1 MSNRKHAPWAMVVS
15 LGVATLAGQPTLAQS
30 NSAEARG
37 PTLDE
42 VVVTARKKEETLLDA
57 PLAVT
62 VVGQRELES
71 AGFQDI
77 TQITRAAPGAFVE
90 PNGDGQNAARIDL
103 TPRFRGITVISSNRL
118 QQTATVFLDGIYM
131 SSGAQTVGINEL
143 QRVEII
149 KGPQSA
155 LFGRNTFAGAINYVT
170 KDPGDEF
177 RVDVSATGATRNEF
191 NFAAG
196 VEGPLFSG
204 VSFRL
209 GVNYDDKQGHF
220 ANAAVPGQ
228 HIGDQS
234 QRSIN
239 GTLMIEPSDGFR
251 LKLRG
256 SYQEVDDGVS
266 ASIAYWGTDQH
277 NYGGFRIVNGIASP
291 EASLIPRLPDSL
303 AASGRGE
310 SVYKGRITQPP
321 ANRIGMNTA
330 PANIQ
335 TFMDGLRRNPS
346 LAPTDAVYR
355 FKYNPFTL
363 DDFGLKLSSLRL
375 SAVGSA
381 DLSDNIK
388 LDFLAGYNREQFGFF
403 NDYDATPDDSFMSW
417 TGRDTEDLTLEG
429 RLSAALFDDKL
440 NVAVGASFVKLDM
453 DDLSGTV
460 STMASTIGPVFA
472 PPYFFADIFR
482 SDPFV
487 TGSET
492 TGFFGSLDYV
502 FTDQISLTLEGRW
515 QKDEYSNSSVLFSPG
530 EIDSFL
536 PRVTLRYQPSNYTTL
551 YATYA
556 EGNLPGGFNSE
567 VGGLSANALKEL
579 LVLAPDAR
587 SIFGEE
593 QLFNY
598 EFGWKQQDP
607 SGRFGFNLAAFYMQ
621 RKDEIFSSIQVL
633 KEDRPGN
640 ANPTRTVSFISNGA
654 STNIYGVELDG
665 AFNISEKLSLQGSFA
680 YIDAK
685 IESFP
690 ANGGTG
696 DFGDIFGSRV
706 SIEGQEAPRFPPLT
720 MSFGTNYED
729 DLDALGSPFFETW
742 YLRSDVYFTGD
753 YFDSNANVA
762 SVPKATEASLRVGL
776 RGEAVNVEFFAT
788 NLFNED
794 VPTTAFNFADL
805 SFGTRSRSGG
815 FLNFGREGARVGLRD
830 KRQFGL
836 KVKYTFK

>member
-1 MSNRKHAPWAMVVS
+1 MKRFLKISLMAATAITSAPLWAQE
-15 LGVATLAGQPTLAQS
+15 APANTA
-30 NSAEARG
+30 AEDA
-37 PTLDE
+37 D
-42 VVVTARKKEETLLDA
+42 VIIVTARKKEETLLDA

-90 PNGDGQNAARIDL
+90 PNGDGQNAARIDS
-103 TPRFRGITVISSNRL
+103 TPRFRGVTVISSSRL

-170 KDPGDEF
+170 KDPSDEW
-177 RVDVSATGATRNEF
+177 RVDVSATGATRNEY

-209 GVNYDDKQGHF
+209 GGNYDDKQGHF

-234 QRSIN
+234 QWSIN
-239 GTLMIEPSDGFR
+239 GTLMIEPSDGIR

-256 SYQEVDDGVS
+256 SYQEIDDGVS
-266 ASIAYWGTDQH
+266 ASIAHFGTNQH
-277 NYGGFRIVNGIASP
+277 NFGGFAIVNGIANQADS
-291 EASLIPRLPDSL
+291 IVPRLPDSL
-303 AASGRGE
+303 ASSGRGE
-310 SVYKGRITQPP
+310 SVFKGRITQPP

-330 PANIQ
+330 PANIK
-335 TFMDGLRRNPS
+335 TFMDKLRSDAR

-363 DDFGLKLSSLRL
+363 DDFGLNLSSVRL

-381 DLSDNIK
+381 DLSDNIQFN
-388 LDFLAGYNREQFGFF
+388 FLAGYNREQFGFF

-453 DDLSGTV
+453 DDLSGTA
-460 STMASTIGPVFA
+460 STMASTIGAFFA
-472 PPYFFADIFR
+472 PPYFFSDIFR

-492 TGFFGSLDYV
+492 TGFFGSLDYA
-502 FTDQISLTLEGRW
+502 FTDQISLTLEGRF
-515 QKDEYSNSSVLFSPG
+515 QKDVYSNSSVLFSPG
-530 EIDSFL
+530 EINSFI
-536 PRVTLRYQPSNYTTL
+536 PRATLRYQPSNYTTL
-551 YATYA
+551 YATYS

-567 VGGLSANALKEL
+567 VGGLSANALAEL
-579 LVLAPDAR
+579 LVLAQDAR

-593 QLFNY
+593 QLINY

-607 SGRFGFNLAAFYMQ
+607 SGMFGFNLAAFYMQ
-621 RKDEIFSSIQVL
+621 RKDEIFSSIQVI
-633 KEDRPGN
+633 KEDRPGF

-654 STNIYGVELDG
+654 STDIYGVELD
-665 AFNISEKLSLQGSFA
+665 ATFNISEKLSLQGSFA

-685 IESFP
+685 IASFP

-696 DFGDIFGSRV
+696 DFGDIFGSGV
-706 SIEGQEAPRFPPLT
+706 SIAGQEAPRFPPLT
-720 MSFGTNYED
+720 MSLGTNYED
-729 DLDALGSPFFETW
+729 DVDAFGGLFETW
-742 YLRSDVYFTGD
+742 YLRGDVYFTGD

-762 SVPKATEASLRVGL
+762 SVPEATEVNLRVGL
-776 RGEAVNVEFFAT
+776 RGETVNVELFAT
-788 NLFNED
+788 NLFETS

-805 SFGTRSRSGG
+805 SFGTRARSGG
-815 FLNFGREGARVGLRD
+815 FFNFGREGDRVGLRD